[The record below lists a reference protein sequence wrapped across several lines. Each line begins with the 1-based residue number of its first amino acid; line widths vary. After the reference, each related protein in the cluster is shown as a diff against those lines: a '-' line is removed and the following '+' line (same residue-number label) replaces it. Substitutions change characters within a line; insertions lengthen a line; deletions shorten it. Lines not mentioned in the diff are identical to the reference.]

1 MRTGIL
7 GGTFDPIH
15 IGHLHAGETA
25 LHQAQLDRV
34 LFMPAGNPWQK
45 AGREVSDAAHRLAM
59 ARLAVR
65 SVEGFGV
72 DDREL
77 SRDGPTFTIDT
88 LESFPDDEEIF
99 LILGADA
106 ASGLST
112 WHRADDV
119 LARATVL
126 VVPRAGVDSTE
137 VVDVVPGCL
146 FLDMGVLEVSGTEIR
161 ARAAAGEPYR
171 YLVLEAV
178 HDYIE
183 ANGLYRQGNK
193 ADRVGIEPEAEES
206 S

>member
-1 MRTGIL
+1 
-7 GGTFDPIH
+7 
-15 IGHLHAGETA
+15 
-25 LHQAQLDRV
+25 
-34 LFMPAGNPWQK
+34 MPAGNPWQK